1 MPKNKK
7 EPMNNNRI
15 KEVRIAQHKTQKD
28 LAKLLGVSEQAIAYY
43 EKALREPPLS
53 SWVKMANYLNVP
65 TSYLQGISNVSDKN
79 KYNSFEK
86 WLNEVKVREEHG
98 NILIPR
104 SESQAFMLEDVLYNF
119 YKIFNAIINDH
130 LGIDDINTYTKLKD
144 NINKASD
151 LDDIDFN
158 TSELFKLGLKAKNG
172 DKKAIKAYETI
183 SKVLAEYLGL
193 DEYDF

>member
-86 WLNEVKVREEHG
+86 E
-98 NILIPR
+98 
-104 SESQAFMLEDVLYNF
+104 Q
-119 YKIFNAIINDH
+119 
-130 LGIDDINTYTKLKD
+130 
-144 NINKASD
+144 
-151 LDDIDFN
+151 
-158 TSELFKLGLKAKNG
+158 
-172 DKKAIKAYETI
+172 
-183 SKVLAEYLGL
+183 
-193 DEYDF
+193 